1 MTQIFILTFVIFYGV
16 MGAALFAALRFGIE
30 ITDTGPAS
38 SPPPPRKSK
47 EGLRGPVKHSNARF
61 APNWANLQNI
71 MTPDTGWQLAETTRC
86 LG

>member
-38 SPPPPRKSK
+38 SPPPPPEI
-47 EGLRGPVKHSNARF
+47 EGGIAR
-61 APNWANLQNI
+61 PGQTL
-71 MTPDTGWQLAETTRC
+71 ER
-86 LG
+86 